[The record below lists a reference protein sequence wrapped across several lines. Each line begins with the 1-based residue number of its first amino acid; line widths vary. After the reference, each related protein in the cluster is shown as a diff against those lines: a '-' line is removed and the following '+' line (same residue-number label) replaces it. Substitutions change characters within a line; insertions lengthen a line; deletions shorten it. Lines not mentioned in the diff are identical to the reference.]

1 MFGIRL
7 TPDRPHHALPP
18 TGPWPPAGQLTT
30 GRGVGRLP
38 IGSVARLFGFAIL
51 AGLTLASGPAS
62 GSESGPVSW
71 HRSLEQATTA
81 AAQRNRQVLVL
92 FTAAWSPA
100 STQLRKHVL
109 TDPDAV
115 ALLNACF
122 EPVLIDV
129 DDDPE
134 TTNSLG
140 IRHVPGGCILAADGS
155 VISRFE
161 CPSSTGLFIATVARR
176 LQQVPANDSDSPAA
190 EAIAGTVTVV
200 AERAELANDFST
212 AGSLL
217 ADAAATGPTTESG
230 AVGQI
235 AAKVRG
241 LSHFATA
248 DTPPQQQLAAAGPAQ
263 PPMPS
268 PPVTATAVPS
278 PALPTRQPPPTAA
291 VLPPPAV
298 VAGSM
303 YATAAASPAMPQPP
317 QLNEQPIA
325 ETASIGAQPRPP
337 ATAVAAPAAPP
348 PIEKSQP
355 TAGQPAPSSAPWAA
369 EPGQFSQ
376 ASPRQPVQRPWQPAA
391 TATPASSTLAAATP
405 AVTGGL
411 IEPERSGTSPAA
423 GGSAAP
429 WLQSAPQP
437 SPQAA
442 EASRPVPATVAAPPA
457 TSTEQL
463 AAAPAQASGAAVTAV
478 APPQQEQSRT
488 EPSPKQPNPVLAA
501 ITNPFGLFKQDQP
514 PTPQQQPNP
523 QPEQSPRVATARYA
537 QKPVSA
543 NQAIEQPPM
552 PLGLEGYCP
561 VTLVESG
568 NWVEGQAGWGA
579 RHRGRT
585 YLFRGLEEQ
594 QAFLADPDRYAPALS
609 GDDPVAAFD
618 SGTSLPGERR
628 YGVTYQQRIYLF
640 ASPESRAAFAANPQ
654 RYTSRVQLAE
664 QPTTVGD
671 GGTVLR

>member
-7 TPDRPHHALPP
+7 TPDRPHHALSS
-18 TGPWPPAGQLTT
+18 TGQRPRPEEATT
-30 GRGVGRLP
+30 GQAGRLP
-38 IGSVARLFGFAIL
+38 IGRVASLFAPAIL
-51 AGLTLASGPAS
+51 AGLTLVSGSAS
-62 GSESGPVSW
+62 GSETVPVAW

-81 AAQRNRQVLVL
+81 AAQQNRQVLVL

-176 LQQVPANDSDSPAA
+176 LQQVPGSDSRQPLADA
-190 EAIAGTVTVV
+190 VASTVTVV
-200 AERAELANDFST
+200 AERPELANDFST

-241 LSHFATA
+241 LSDFATG
-248 DTPPQQQLAAAGPAQ
+248 DMQVQQQLVATSPT
-263 PPMPS
+263 MPTVQS
-268 PPVTATAVPS
+268 PPS
-278 PALPTRQPPPTAA
+278 PAAAVSAPVLPTRQPQPPAAVIPPTTVIAGNVFATAEAA
-291 VLPPPAV
+291 TVAPPTPQPAQQPSSEAAPLPSQQLPPANTV
-298 VAGSM
+298 VA
-303 YATAAASPAMPQPP
+303 
-317 QLNEQPIA
+317 A
-325 ETASIGAQPRPP
+325 EP
-337 ATAVAAPAAPP
+337 APAAADKPRP
-348 PIEKSQP
+348 AAAESTP
-355 TAGQPAPSSAPWAA
+355 PAPWVA
-369 EPGQFSQ
+369 EPGQFSE
-376 ASPRQPVQRPWQPAA
+376 AAPGQPAQRPWQPATA
-391 TATPASSTLAAATP
+391 ATPATATLAAATP

-411 IEPERSGTSPAA
+411 IEPEGSGTSPSPTAA
-423 GGSAAP
+423 AAP
-429 WLQSAPQP
+429 WLQPAPQP
-437 SPQAA
+437 SPQVAGSAPSAPAA
-442 EASRPVPATVAAPPA
+442 ATAPPA
-457 TSTEQL
+457 ASAEQL
-463 AAAPAQASGAAVTAV
+463 AAVPAQPSGAAVTAV
-478 APPQQEQSRT
+478 APPQQEQDRT

-561 VTLVESG
+561 VTLVDSG

-628 YGVTYQQRIYLF
+628 YGVTYQQR
-640 ASPESRAAFAANPQ
+640 
-654 RYTSRVQLAE
+654 
-664 QPTTVGD
+664 
-671 GGTVLR
+671 